1 MANKTYNKPHFF
13 LQSYAQ
19 SKNFTAKGSGGG
31 NPQVIPAQNRITHS
45 GKLRGDLSTIS
56 TRLDE
61 LKAEALD
68 VPLKM
73 GLGIQVE
80 FESFPDIDIAV
91 EKLANATQKIEL
103 QQGRVR
109 KAEQWGPRTLD
120 LDILLYGQ
128 QQIETENLNI
138 PHIGM
143 KQREFVLYPLYEI
156 APDLIL
162 PSGEKLRELVKACPA
177 NGLQKL

>member
-1 MANKTYNKPHFF
+1 MIEVY
-13 LQSYAQ
+13 
-19 SKNFTAKGSGGG
+19 
-31 NPQVIPAQNRITHS
+31 I
-45 GKLRGDLSTIS
+45 
-56 TRLDE
+56 
-61 LKAEALD
+61 
-68 VPLKM
+68 
-73 GLGIQVE
+73 GLGSNLAAPKKQLQDACARLAELPNSTLVTC
-80 FESFPDIDIAV
+80 SSLYQSLPMGPQDQPDYVNAV
-91 EKLANATQKIEL
+91 AKLDTKLAPETLLQQTQKIEL